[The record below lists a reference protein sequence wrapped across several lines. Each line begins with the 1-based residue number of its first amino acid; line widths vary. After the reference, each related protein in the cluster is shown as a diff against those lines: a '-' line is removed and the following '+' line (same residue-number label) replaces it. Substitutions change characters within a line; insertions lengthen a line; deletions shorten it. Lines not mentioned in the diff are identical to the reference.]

1 MPTLSALSSIP
12 LPPSQA
18 PHPAS
23 GNPKPYTKHA
33 RRSIQKEIQAA
44 VEATAADRV
53 TKIMSLSSW
62 EEKQDA
68 VDELFESVEEELRN
82 SDSGRMSVLAA
93 QPKFGDWVEA
103 SLERYLKNVAAKAGE
118 GESGGEDAESSPVED
133 ANATP
138 VFMDVLEKG
147 EDGSEGTPRLV
158 RPLQSHHKEGTGRM
172 VEEWDLAANK
182 ATKRIMVRQCVRD
195 IAQILEEAGKEGSD
209 NVPRR
214 VYVKGNAGVGK
225 VSFDPDR
232 NNSIL
237 RASSSLHI
245 SLTYFPNF
253 HLFGFSLYFC
263 SIHSVRCTSS
273 DCGVGKKVGSDCL
286 VSSRWRSLS
295 QAWKV
300 RSSKQSPRRG
310 LV

>member
-1 MPTLSALSSIP
+1 MPTLSALSSMS

-53 TKIMSLSSW
+53 TKIMNLSSW

-68 VDELFESVEEELRN
+68 VDELFESVEEELRR
-82 SDSGRMSVLAA
+82 SDNGRMSVLSA

-103 SLERYLKNVAAKAGE
+103 SLERYLKDVAEKAGE
-118 GESGGEDAESSPVED
+118 GEGGDGADAESRPATQD

-138 VFMDVLEKG
+138 VFMDVLESG
-147 EDGSEGTPRLV
+147 EDGSKGTPRLV
-158 RPLQSHHKEGTGRM
+158 SPLQSHHKEGTGRM

-195 IAQILEEAGKEGSD
+195 IAQALEEAGKGGSE
-209 NVPRR
+209 NVVRR
-214 VYVKGNAGVGK
+214 VYVKGKAGVGK
-225 VSFDPDR
+225 VSLYLDEKI
-232 NNSIL
+232 S
-237 RASSSLHI
+237 ASKLC
-245 SLTYFPNF
+245 
-253 HLFGFSLYFC
+253 HL
-263 SIHSVRCTSS
+263 
-273 DCGVGKKVGSDCL
+273 
-286 VSSRWRSLS
+286 
-295 QAWKV
+295 
-300 RSSKQSPRRG
+300 
-310 LV
+310 